1 MGKLIVAVVHGDDA
15 GRLVN
20 ALREADLR
28 VTQLQSSGGFLRARN
43 ATLILGVEDERVPE
57 AMQVIEQN
65 CQPRIL
71 RVPLELLGAM
81 EASWPGTEVT
91 HGGATV
97 FVLPADEIR
106 RI

>member
-1 MGKLIVAVVHGDDA
+1 MSKLIVAVVHGDDA

-28 VTQLQSSGGFLRARN
+28 VTQLQSSGGFLKARN
-43 ATLILGVEDERVPE
+43 ATLILGVEDERLSE
-57 AMQVIEQN
+57 AMQVIEEN
-65 CQPRIL
+65 SRARTL
-71 RVPLELLGAM
+71 SVPLELLGGM
-81 EASWPGTEVT
+81 EASWPGTEVV

-97 FVLPADEIR
+97 FVLPVEEMR